1 MINLVVNARDGWCL
15 GGERCK
21 TSHLVTPS
29 RKGVTP
35 RCDALKPAWL
45 LGLALLR
52 HTVTRFSSCV
62 YVCAC
67 ASAPARVTFNLND
80 LFLVKRFDGVTDRLF
95 MRLSSRHTQRQT
107 LSSKV

>member
-1 MINLVVNARDGWCL
+1 MINLVVNARDGWCFE
-15 GGERCK
+15 GGRIA

-67 ASAPARVTFNLND
+67 ASAPARVTFILND
-80 LFLVKRFDGVTDRLF
+80 LFWTKRFDGMTDRLF
-95 MRLSSRHTQRQT
+95 MRLSSRRTQRQT
-107 LSSKV
+107 LLSRV